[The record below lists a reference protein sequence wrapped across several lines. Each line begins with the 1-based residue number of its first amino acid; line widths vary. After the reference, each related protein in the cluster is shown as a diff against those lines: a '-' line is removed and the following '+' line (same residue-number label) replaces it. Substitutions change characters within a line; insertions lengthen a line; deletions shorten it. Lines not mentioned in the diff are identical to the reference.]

1 MTTGFQ
7 FRMASNTQHPE
18 EVCKTIVKLARK
30 DAWTPQT
37 RETVGHIL
45 SDYKPTVMD
54 LSGRW
59 VPEALHRWGR
69 ENLFFMREPHVEVI
83 HGINS
88 LAPPPWGPGSGAADC
103 DDMTAGICTALRCVG
118 IPTWVGLVWTG
129 PQDAHVFPVSAPG
142 WNDRATPILNLDPLS
157 PQVRVD
163 PLDALSNVKLFR
175 C

>member
-1 MTTGFQ
+1 MSNFSYQ
-7 FRMASNTQHPE
+7 QASTTQHPE
-18 EVCKTIVKLARK
+18 EVCAAIVKLARQ

-37 RETVGHIL
+37 RDTVGRIL
-45 SDYKPTVMD
+45 ADYKPTVMD
-54 LSGRW
+54 PAGHW

-83 HGINS
+83 HGINA

-103 DDMTAGICTALRCVG
+103 DDMTAVICTALRCVG

-129 PQDAHVFPVSAPG
+129 PQDAHVFPVSATG
-142 WNDRATPILNLDPLS
+142 WNDRPQPVLNLDPLA
-157 PQVRVD
+157 PQVRVE